1 MHAIMTARESR
12 TGETQRKVLVVGL
25 GRTGLSVAR
34 FLAARGHQV
43 AVTDT
48 RPEPPGLDEI
58 RRSLPDVALF
68 LGGYDAD
75 AFASAEQIVVS
86 PGVPLGHPLIAEAR
100 CRGVEVIGD
109 VELFARVAQGPVIA
123 VTGSNGKS
131 TVTRWVADMARR
143 AGREVRAG
151 ANLGTPA
158 LDLLQGGEP
167 DLYALELSSFQL
179 EAIESLRPVAA
190 VVLNVSPDHLDRYRG
205 LPEYAAAKARI
216 YRHAAMQ
223 IVNRDDP
230 LAAGLADPA
239 RPCVGFTLGV
249 PAGKDFGIR
258 QREGEDWLVR
268 GEDWLLPASAIRLAG
283 RHNRANALAA
293 LALAQAAGLPMP
305 ACLDSLREFPG
316 LPHRTQW
323 VGRRAGADWYNDSK
337 ATNVGATLAALEG
350 FDRPLVLIAGGQ
362 GKGQDFSPLREPV
375 CSRVRTL
382 ILMGQDADALAAAI
396 GDCVPVARA
405 GDMTA
410 AVRAAAECA
419 RPGDAVLL
427 SPACA
432 SQDMF
437 RDFEQRGE
445 QFARAVEA
453 LPS

>member
-1 MHAIMTARESR
+1 M
-12 TGETQRKVLVVGL
+12 GEKGRKVLVVGL

-34 FLAARGHQV
+34 FLAGQGCQV

-48 RPEPPGLDEI
+48 RLEPPGLAEV
-58 RRSLPDVALF
+58 RHSLPDVALF

-109 VELFARVAQGPVIA
+109 VELFARVARAPVVA

-131 TVTRWVADMARR
+131 TVASWVADMARR

-158 LDLLQGGEP
+158 LDLLEGGEP
-167 DLYALELSSFQL
+167 DLYVLELSSFQL
-179 EAIESLRPVAA
+179 EALDSLAPVAA
-190 VVLNVSPDHLDRYRG
+190 GVLNVSPDHLDRYRG
-205 LPEYAAAKARI
+205 VPEYAAAKARI
-216 YRHAAMQ
+216 YRNAAIQ

-239 RPCVGFTLGV
+239 RPAVGFTLGE
-249 PAGKDFGIR
+249 PGGEDFGVR
-258 QREGEDWLVR
+258 RRGGEDWLVR
-268 GEDWLLPASAIRLAG
+268 GGDWLLPVSAIRLAG
-283 RHNRANALAA
+283 RHNCANPLAA
-293 LALAQAAGLPMP
+293 LALAGAAGLPLP
-305 ACLDSLREFPG
+305 ACLESLREFAG

-323 VGRRAGADWYNDSK
+323 VGHRAGADWYNDSK

-350 FDRPLVLIAGGQ
+350 FERPLLLIAGGQ
-362 GKGQDFSPLREPV
+362 GKGQDFMPLREAV
-375 CSRVRTL
+375 CSRVRAL
-382 ILMGQDADALAAAI
+382 ILLGQDAGLLAAAI
-396 GDCVPVARA
+396 GDCVPVVRVK
-405 GDMTA
+405 DMAA
-410 AVRAAAECA
+410 AVRAAAE
-419 RPGDAVLL
+419 RVQPGDVVLL

-445 QFARAVEA
+445 QFALAVEA